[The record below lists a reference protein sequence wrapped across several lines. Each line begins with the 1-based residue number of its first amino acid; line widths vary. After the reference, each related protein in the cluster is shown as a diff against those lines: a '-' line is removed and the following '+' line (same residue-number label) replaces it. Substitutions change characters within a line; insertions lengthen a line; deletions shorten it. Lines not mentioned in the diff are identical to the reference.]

1 MSEPIMELLG
11 GSDFLH
17 EQSYKSR
24 LTSLKMTYKAQAG
37 HIAPDF
43 SCLDILTVLYFSIMK
58 LDPMNP
64 NWMGRDR
71 FVLSKGHAAGAL
83 YATLAARG
91 FIPEEWLETYQCY
104 ETRLMG
110 HPDRLKVP
118 GVEHN
123 TGALGHGLSVA
134 AGMAAALRQQTEGY
148 PPPNVYV
155 LLGDGELQEGS
166 NWEAIM
172 LATHLQLANLTAIID
187 RNGLQ
192 QGDSVD
198 NILSLGDLST
208 KFESFGWDVSE
219 VDGHDYEALESAL
232 TRRKLSIGK
241 PRAVIANTIKGRGVS
256 FMENQS
262 KWHHKIPSASEYELA
277 RAELIAELQ
286 RRKHSG

>member
-118 GVEHN
+118 GVE
-123 TGALGHGLSVA
+123 S
-134 AGMAAALRQQTEGY
+134 
-148 PPPNVYV
+148 
-155 LLGDGELQEGS
+155 
-166 NWEAIM
+166 
-172 LATHLQLANLTAIID
+172 IIREPSAWFVSCR
-187 RNGLQ
+187 RNGR
-192 QGDSVD
+192 SPASA
-198 NILSLGDLST
+198 NRRLS
-208 KFESFGWDVSE
+208 
-219 VDGHDYEALESAL
+219 
-232 TRRKLSIGK
+232 
-241 PRAVIANTIKGRGVS
+241 
-256 FMENQS
+256 
-262 KWHHKIPSASEYELA
+262 PS
-277 RAELIAELQ
+277 Q
-286 RRKHSG
+286 RLCTFR